1 MIKLTRLADYGI
13 MLMARFAGSPLP
25 TRSARD
31 LASESRLPLPT
42 VSKIL
47 KSLAR
52 QGLLD
57 AHRGVKGGFSLARAP
72 ERINVADIIQALE
85 GPIAFTEC
93 CGQGACSVE
102 PNCSVGSN
110 WKKIN
115 QVVTRA
121 LQAVT
126 LADMVHPM
134 GKAADFRISV

>member
-1 MIKLTRLADYGI
+1 MVSYLRRVFTGFWSLVEG
-13 MLMARFAGSPLP
+13 MAVTLRYMFKKPVTVLYPYEEVATKRF
-25 TRSARD
+25 
-31 LASESRLPLPT
+31 
-42 VSKIL
+42 K
-47 KSLAR
+47 
-52 QGLLD
+52 
-57 AHRGVKGGFSLARAP
+57 
-72 ERINVADIIQALE
+72 